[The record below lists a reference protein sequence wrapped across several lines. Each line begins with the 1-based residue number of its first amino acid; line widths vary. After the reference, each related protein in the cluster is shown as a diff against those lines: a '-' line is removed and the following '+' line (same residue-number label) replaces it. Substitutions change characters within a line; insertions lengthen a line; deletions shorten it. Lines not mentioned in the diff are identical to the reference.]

1 RGEKLPKITK
11 EEIPEE
17 EKILEELGQDYL
29 QNKQVEAK
37 KVAATKEW
45 LFSRSTRTYDIE
57 IDVGGEIRIFKAR
70 RLSEKERA
78 NMKTVQAGL
87 TSTNLSELSPEELEL
102 LQKQGHELLATVIVE
117 PKLTVE
123 EWEQVDLALIQLLLD
138 KVSAL
143 QVEVNDAKLIE
154 ELRNL

>member
-1 RGEKLPKITK
+1 MPKITK

-138 KVSAL
+138 KVGAL

>member
-1 RGEKLPKITK
+1 MPKITK

>member
-1 RGEKLPKITK
+1 MPKITK

-87 TSTNLSELSPEELEL
+87 TATNLSELSPEELEL

>member
-1 RGEKLPKITK
+1 LPKITK

-138 KVSAL
+138 KVGAL

>member
-1 RGEKLPKITK
+1 MPKITK

-57 IDVGGEIRIFKAR
+57 IDVGGEIRVFKAR

>member
-1 RGEKLPKITK
+1 MPKITK

-87 TSTNLSELSPEELEL
+87 TATNLSELPPEELEL
-102 LQKQGHELLATVIVE
+102 PQKQGHELLATVIVG

>member
-1 RGEKLPKITK
+1 MPKITK

-57 IDVGGEIRIFKAR
+57 IDVGGEIRVFKAR

-78 NMKTVQAGL
+78 NMKTIQAGL

>member
-1 RGEKLPKITK
+1 MPKITK

-78 NMKTVQAGL
+78 NMKTIQAGL

-138 KVSAL
+138 KVGAL

>member
-1 RGEKLPKITK
+1 MPKITK

-154 ELRNL
+154 ELRNV

>member
-1 RGEKLPKITK
+1 MPKITK

-57 IDVGGEIRIFKAR
+57 IDVGGEIRVFKAR

-78 NMKTVQAGL
+78 SMKTVQAGL

>member
-1 RGEKLPKITK
+1 LPKITK